1 MALEYKAELERVA
14 SRDGAHGLKRVCLLQ
29 NEASEE
35 TQQCETPLQW
45 AVTTPRTYFMLEPS
59 QKRAATVAAR
69 PMEDAAFL
77 RRLRLFAGSAGT
89 SEVEDGA
96 LAEGAAETAGPLAQ
110 AIAQAPLRLVSKSWA
125 RMFSAAAIH
134 ADAFGAARRLLQPVE
149 AAEGLSRVFDQKLN
163 YVRAEFEGEESVPH
177 HTGGGPVTHIPFAD
191 CAWRSALGYVP
202 DGMHDEEEQGPEF
215 ATQPIFAW
223 ERRPAHEELIARAT
237 TGLEFHEAAC
247 SWDSGFDTPGEY
259 CNEIQNL
266 RKDFADALVQREW
279 FVDVEDVTCTKWVRG
294 VEDFL
299 DKLMPRWDEQ
309 VGCSEMTRRAEP
321 ARKVFRV
328 VPLAYS
334 VAELAHER
342 ARGSLYNETPYGDRR
357 SCVEFHGGFVLTAD
371 GALPLLPSGDGH
383 GNGRGMG
390 PGATAKV
397 LERAAERDR
406 RAAEE
411 LRDEEGWNTALA
423 TAALAASSAAFT
435 AQAAACRR
443 TSVAPTIYALCAMR
457 ALVAAGRAEVPE
469 QSILGRFCSVGLPP
483 ELFRRIALM
492 IGVGDER
499 DASQGSAVLRR
510 MEISMEKV
518 DAPWGD
524 WDKRENYCTS
534 DHGRD
539 KWEKRRLIIPQVV
552 LKLDLH
558 GQELEIKGRL
568 SGFEVPCSHETPYFG
583 WGGRYYLTDDKK
595 KLMRNR
601 KNFATYKKKALP
613 LQIDRDAMIPV
624 TFTGG

>member
-1 MALEYKAELERVA
+1 
-14 SRDGAHGLKRVCLLQ
+14 
-29 NEASEE
+29 
-35 TQQCETPLQW
+35 
-45 AVTTPRTYFMLEPS
+45 
-59 QKRAATVAAR
+59 
-69 PMEDAAFL
+69 
-77 RRLRLFAGSAGT
+77 
-89 SEVEDGA
+89 
-96 LAEGAAETAGPLAQ
+96 
-110 AIAQAPLRLVSKSWA
+110 
-125 RMFSAAAIH
+125 
-134 ADAFGAARRLLQPVE
+134 
-149 AAEGLSRVFDQKLN
+149 
-163 YVRAEFEGEESVPH
+163 
-177 HTGGGPVTHIPFAD
+177 
-191 CAWRSALGYVP
+191 
-202 DGMHDEEEQGPEF
+202 MHDEEEQGPEF

-309 VGCSEMTRRAEP
+309 LGYLGETRRVEP

-357 SCVEFHGGFVLTAD
+357 ACVEFHGGFVLTAD

-469 QSILGRFCSVGLPP
+469 QSILGQFCGAGLPP

-624 TFTGG
+624 VFTGG

>member
-1 MALEYKAELERVA
+1 MAREYKAELERVA
-14 SRDGAHGLKRVCLLQ
+14 LRDGAHGLKRVCLLY
-29 NEASEE
+29 NKDREE

-89 SEVEDGA
+89 SEVEGA
-96 LAEGAAETAGPLAQ
+96 LAEGAAETAGPLVQ

-149 AAEGLSRVFDQKLN
+149 AAEGLCRVFDQKLN
-163 YVRAEFEGEESVPH
+163 DMRAEHEGEESVPY
-177 HTGGGPVTHIPFAD
+177 HTGGGHFTHIPFAD
-191 CAWRSALGYVP
+191 SAWRSVLGYVP

-309 VGCSEMTRRAEP
+309 LGYLGETRRVEP

-357 SCVEFHGGFVLTAD
+357 ACVEFHGGFVLTAD
-371 GALPLLPSGDGH
+371 SALPLLPSGDG
-383 GNGRGMG
+383 RGMG
-390 PGATAKV
+390 PGAAAKA

-423 TAALAASSAAFT
+423 TAALKASSAAFT

-469 QSILGRFCSVGLPP
+469 QSILGRSCGTGLPP

-492 IGVGDER
+492 IGVGAER

-534 DHGRD
+534 DDRRD
-539 KWEKRRLIIPQVV
+539 GWEKRRLIIPQVV

-601 KNFATYKKKALP
+601 KKFATYKKKALP

-624 TFTGG
+624 VFTGG

>member
-1 MALEYKAELERVA
+1 MAREYKAELERVA
-14 SRDGAHGLKRVCLLQ
+14 LRDGAHGLKRVCLLY
-29 NEASEE
+29 NKDREE

-89 SEVEDGA
+89 SEVEGA
-96 LAEGAAETAGPLAQ
+96 LAEGAAETAGPLVQ

-149 AAEGLSRVFDQKLN
+149 AAEGLCRVFDQKLN
-163 YVRAEFEGEESVPH
+163 DMRAEHEGEESVPY
-177 HTGGGPVTHIPFAD
+177 HTGGGHFTHIPFAD
-191 CAWRSALGYVP
+191 SAWRSVLGYVP

-299 DKLMPRWDEQ
+299 DKLMPCWDEQ
-309 VGCSEMTRRAEP
+309 LGYLRRTGRAEP

-357 SCVEFHGGFVLTAD
+357 ACVEFHGGFVLTAD
-371 GALPLLPSGDGH
+371 GALPLLPSGDG
-383 GNGRGMG
+383 RGMG
-390 PGATAKV
+390 PGAAAKV
-397 LERAAERDR
+397 LDRAAERDR

-469 QSILGRFCSVGLPP
+469 QSILGRFCGVGLPP

-492 IGVGDER
+492 IGVGAER

-534 DHGRD
+534 DDRRD
-539 KWEKRRLIIPQVV
+539 GWEKRRLIIPQVV

-624 TFTGG
+624 VFTGG